1 MEIGN
6 LKLETVRTKTGK
18 RDNKESLN
26 KSCVFR
32 FKKKKDNGYYSQS
45 GFSII
50 ELVIGVVIIGISF
63 VAAMYAHTQIQANST
78 RVEFTLRSTVLAN
91 SVMKVVRSNNFD
103 ENESPP
109 WSSPLGP
116 DEPSSSEFDDVDD
129 YIGYVWPTQ
138 SSGYIGYNV
147 TARVFYVNPSINW
160 TDSTGVITDYKRII
174 ISVETDGL
182 PQPVVLSSL
191 ITPRV
196 GTAETEG
203 LSGPP
208 PPPPG

>member
-1 MEIGN
+1 MK
-6 LKLETVRTKTGK
+6 LKAIRVKSGR

-26 KSCVFR
+26 KSYVFR
-32 FKKKKDNGYYSQS
+32 FNKKKDTNYYSQS

-50 ELVIGVVIIGISF
+50 ELVIGVVIIGIAF
-63 VAAMYAHTQIQANST
+63 VATMFAHSQIQADST

-116 DEPSSSEFDDVDD
+116 DEPSSSEYDDVDD

-138 SSGYIGYNV
+138 SFGYIGYNV

-182 PQPVVLSSL
+182 PQPLVLSSL
-191 ITPRV
+191 ITSYSGV
-196 GTAETEG
+196 ETG
-203 LSGPP
+203 LGAPP
-208 PPPPG
+208 PPPPGF